1 MAHSGRDDDLGLAE
15 DLAEPPDA
23 VASGS
28 VVGKVNGLIWRDI
41 SGVDVV
47 SVAVQDEHVAVPVE
61 TDSWRD
67 VRVVEL
73 NISLATL
80 IDAPRVQDLE
90 ATGGMQAV
98 ELVSDHFSM
107 PLSGPPPGPSTGTL
121 PEPCPRGG
129 PRKKKVASNKVT
141 IRLRS

>member
-1 MAHSGRDDDLGLAE
+1 MAHSDRYDSLGLAE

-28 VVGKVNGLIWRDI
+28 VVGKVNGLIWRDV

-47 SVAVQDEHVAVPVE
+47 SVAVQDEHIAVPVE

-67 VRVVEL
+67 VQVVEL
-73 NISLATL
+73 NVSLATL
-80 IDAPRVQDLE
+80 FDAPRVRDLA
-90 ATGGMQAV
+90 ATGGLQAV
-98 ELVSDHFSM
+98 ELVSDHFAM

-121 PEPCPRGG
+121 PPWW
-129 PRKKKVASNKVT
+129 PRKKKDGVAQDDDPT
-141 IRLRS
+141 PLTG